1 MQWTRME
8 NWSVGQWQLF
18 CLGDALLKKSCILVL
33 DEATASVDAQTD
45 AVIQRTIHKEFLHSY
60 VISRAHCIPTVMDSN
75 KVLVLHA
82 GKEIPCSI
90 NYHKIHLAL
99 SVSYSAHRFLQQKTC

>member
-1 MQWTRME
+1 
-8 NWSVGQWQLF
+8 
-18 CLGDALLKKSCILVL
+18 LKKSCILVL

-60 VISRAHCIPTVMDSN
+60 VISIAHRIPTVMDSN

-82 GKEIPCSI
+82 GKE
-90 NYHKIHLAL
+90 KFLAPWTTTKFTSHSL
-99 SVSYSAHRFLQQKTC
+99 SLLLCPQIFAAEDMLD